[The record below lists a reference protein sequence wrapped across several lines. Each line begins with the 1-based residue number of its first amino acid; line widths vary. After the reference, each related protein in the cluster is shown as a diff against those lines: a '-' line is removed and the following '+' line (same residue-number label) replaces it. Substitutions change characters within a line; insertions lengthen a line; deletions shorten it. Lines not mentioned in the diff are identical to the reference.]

1 MAKVEWERTIEVG
14 KIAFSGLF
22 GDSLSFKKKER
33 DTTGSSYT
41 EFPNLMVSRGMC

>member
-22 GDSLSFKKKER
+22 GDSLSFKKREIQQ
-33 DTTGSSYT
+33 DLLTQS
-41 EFPNLMVSRGMC
+41 FPT